1 MTPEIRILISGVIF
15 MTKYTKEIKLA
26 IYHEWVDDHRRG
38 TYLYLVDLIQKH
50 GEDILDRPQ
59 QKYTADFKL
68 AAIDRVLLG
77 GEALSQVFL
86 DLGLTNTGIL
96 ANWLRSFKE
105 NGYTVITKKKGRP
118 PKNAQKQGQ
127 TADQRTGRAGKEA
140 YSRACIHKKIT
151 QTVAGNISTKYIK
164 PLWLT
169 EESIKVCPGWVI
181 LLMTA

>member
-1 MTPEIRILISGVIF
+1 

-38 TYLYLVDLIQKH
+38 IYLSRKYGMGRGGIQYLVDLIQKH

-77 GEALSQVFL
+77 GEALRQVSL

-96 ANWLRSFKE
+96 AN
-105 NGYTVITKKKGRP
+105 
-118 PKNAQKQGQ
+118 
-127 TADQRTGRAGKEA
+127 
-140 YSRACIHKKIT
+140 
-151 QTVAGNISTKYIK
+151 
-164 PLWLT
+164 
-169 EESIKVCPGWVI
+169 
-181 LLMTA
+181 

>member
-1 MTPEIRILISGVIF
+1 

-38 TYLYLVDLIQKH
+38 TYLSQKYGMGRGGIQYLVDLIQKH

-59 QKYTADFKL
+59 QKYTANFKL

-77 GEALSQVFL
+77 GEALSQVSL
-86 DLGLTNTGIL
+86 DLELTNTGIL

-105 NGYTVITKKKGRP
+105 SGYTVITKKKGRP
-118 PKNAQKQGQ
+118 PKNAEKQGQ

-140 YSRACIHKKIT
+140 YSRACIHKKLEALI
-151 QTVAGNISTKYIK
+151 QERKSQEKKN
-164 PLWLT
+164 
-169 EESIKVCPGWVI
+169 
-181 LLMTA
+181 

>member
-1 MTPEIRILISGVIF
+1 

-38 TYLYLVDLIQKH
+38 TYLRRKYGMGRGEIRYLVDLIQKH

-77 GEALSQVFL
+77 GEALSQVSL

-105 NGYTVITKKKGRP
+105 NGYTVIT
-118 PKNAQKQGQ
+118 
-127 TADQRTGRAGKEA
+127 
-140 YSRACIHKKIT
+140 
-151 QTVAGNISTKYIK
+151 
-164 PLWLT
+164 
-169 EESIKVCPGWVI
+169 
-181 LLMTA
+181 

>member
-1 MTPEIRILISGVIF
+1 

-38 TYLYLVDLIQKH
+38 TYLSQKYGMGRGGIHYLVDLIQKH

-105 NGYTVITKKKGRP
+105 NGYIVITKKKGRP

-127 TADQRTGRAGKEA
+127 TTDQRTGRAGKET
-140 YSRACIHKKIT
+140 YSRACIHKKLEALI
-151 QTVAGNISTKYIK
+151 QERKSQEKKN
-164 PLWLT
+164 
-169 EESIKVCPGWVI
+169 
-181 LLMTA
+181 

>member
-1 MTPEIRILISGVIF
+1 MTPEISVLISGVIF

-38 TYLYLVDLIQKH
+38 TYLSRKYGMGRREIKYLVDLIQKH

-59 QKYTADFKL
+59 QKYTVDFKL

-77 GEALSQVFL
+77 GEALRQVSL

-127 TADQRTGRAGKEA
+127 TGDQRTGRVGKEA
-140 YSRACIHKKIT
+140 YSRACIHKKWE
-151 QTVAGNISTKYIK
+151 
-164 PLWLT
+164 P
-169 EESIKVCPGWVI
+169 
-181 LLMTA
+181 